1 MKEVD
6 RVSIGGYAFTLEKD
20 AAAEVERYLNGLE
33 AHYLGQEGGKE
44 IMEGIEERMA
54 ELLVDRCGKAGVVT
68 VSDIGSIIDVL
79 GRPERIEA
87 DDPEPESAQERP
99 RKKLYRDVD
108 NQQVAGVCAGL
119 ASYFNMDVALMR
131 ILFAAVTAVLFFG
144 GARHGVWSLAGVVAY
159 AVLWLAMPP
168 ARTAQER
175 WAMKGDAGTL
185 EDVKR
190 NVRKGVQEMGDAARR
205 GIREVDE
212 AARSQSGKEIGKVL
226 LAVIGIILL
235 LSGVS
240 GLASV
245 SVLGLKGTTLFSAP
259 LDRFLSEISENVPVL
274 YDLISTPWVVVLVV
288 LAVVLPLIGLIYG
301 GIQMIFGFK
310 PPRWKPGLVMFV
322 LWLVVLVV
330 LAVLCVMG
338 MVSSHYMTV
347 SLWV

>member
-1 MKEVD
+1 MKEVEK
-6 RVSIGGYAFTLEKD
+6 VSIGGYAFTLEKD
-20 AAAEVERYLNGLE
+20 AATEAERYLSGLE

-54 ELLVDRCGKAGVVT
+54 ELLIERCGKNGVVT
-68 VSDIGSIIDVL
+68 VADIREVIDIL

-87 DDPEPESAQERP
+87 EDPQPEGQEEKP
-99 RKKLYRDVD
+99 RRKLFRDME
-108 NQQVAGVCAGL
+108 NKQIAGVCAGL
-119 ASYFNMDVALMR
+119 ASYFDMDTALMR
-131 ILFAAVTAVLFFG
+131 ILFAVVTLAIFLS
-144 GARHGVWSLAGVVAY
+144 GAPHGVWSLTGVVAY

-190 NVRKGVQEMGDAARR
+190 NVRKGVEEMSDAARR
-205 GIREVDE
+205 GIKEIDE
-212 AARSQSGKEIGKVL
+212 AARSQSGKEFGKIILV
-226 LAVIGIILL
+226 VIGIILL

-245 SVLGLKGTTLFSAP
+245 SVIGLKGTTLFSAQ
-259 LDRFLSEISENVPVL
+259 LDRFLSKINENVPVL
-274 YDLISTPWVVVLVV
+274 YDLISTPWVVLLVV

-310 PPRWKPGLVMFV
+310 PPRWKPGLVIFV
-322 LWLVVLVV
+322 LWLIVLVV
-330 LAVLCVMG
+330 LAVLCVLG
-338 MVSSHYMTV
+338 MVSTEYLKV
-347 SLWV
+347 

>member
-1 MKEVD
+1 MKEVEKL
-6 RVSIGGYAFTLEKD
+6 SIGGYAFTLEKD

-54 ELLVDRCGKAGVVT
+54 ELLIERCGKNGVVT
-68 VSDIGSIIDVL
+68 VADIRGIIDIL

-87 DDPEPESAQERP
+87 DDPEPDKPQDGP
-99 RKKLYRDVD
+99 RKRLYRDLE
-108 NQQVAGVCAGL
+108 NKQVAGVCSGL

-131 ILFAAVTAVLFFG
+131 ILFAAVTAVLFFT
-144 GARHGVWSLAGVVAY
+144 GARHGVWSLTGVVAY

-175 WAMKGDAGTL
+175 WAMKGDSGTL
-185 EDVKR
+185 DDIQR
-190 NVRKGVQEMGDAARR
+190 NVRSGIQEMGDTARKGMNR
-205 GIREVDE
+205 VRDE
-212 AARSQSGKEIGKVL
+212 LQSPKGSELGRIIL
-226 LAVIGIILL
+226 LVIGLILL

-259 LDRFLSEISENVPVL
+259 LDRFLDDLSIHVPIF
-274 YDLISTPWVVVLVV
+274 YDLVSTPWVVVLMV

-301 GIQMIFGFK
+301 GVQMIFGFK
-310 PPRWKPGLVMFV
+310 PPKWRPGLVIFV

-330 LAVLCVMG
+330 LAVLFALG
-338 MVSSHYMTV
+338 AISTDYLKITI
-347 SLWV
+347 